1 MNHCLSIANNYTEW
15 IIDWASQT
23 AIPNES
29 LNEHGKQLY
38 RMNHWMSM
46 ANSYTE
52 WIIEWAWQTVIPNES
67 LNWASQTVI
76 PNESLTEHRK
86 QLYRMN
92 HWLSMANS
100 YSEWIIDWAWQTV
113 IANES
118 LTEHGKQLYRMNH
131 WLSMANSYTE
141 WIIDW
146 AWQTVIPSESLNEHG
161 KQLYR
166 MNHWIEHGKQSYRM
180 NQCLSMANSYTEWII
195 EWAWQTVIP
204 NEPLPEHR
212 KQLYRMNHWLSMAN
226 SYTWEHVLG
235 NIVYIVIEITQ
246 QSINDH
252 SNTRS
257 AFNKEMLSFVI
268 QTRQCCLTDFK
279 LQLSNFQRLWSEQ
292 HNHNVQCAV

>member
-1 MNHCLSIANNYTEW
+1 MGYWIDRGLQHRIWKSPSIRGINNWMSMANSYIEW
-15 IIDWASQT
+15 IIDWAS
-23 AIPNES
+23 
-29 LNEHGKQLY
+29 
-38 RMNHWMSM
+38 
-46 ANSYTE
+46 
-52 WIIEWAWQTVIPNES
+52 
-67 LNWASQTVI
+67 
-76 PNESLTEHRK
+76 
-86 QLYRMN
+86 
-92 HWLSMANS
+92 
-100 YSEWIIDWAWQTV
+100 QTV

-131 WLSMANSYTE
+131 WLSMTNSYTE
-141 WIIDW
+141 WINAW
-146 AWQTVIPSESLNEHG
+146 AS
-161 KQLYR
+161 
-166 MNHWIEHGKQSYRM
+166 
-180 NQCLSMANSYTEWII
+180 
-195 EWAWQTVIP
+195 QTVIP
-204 NEPLPEHR
+204 NESLPEHR